1 MLRKFDN
8 YDGVCFFNGLVFF
21 SPVAL
26 LIRTQAGVSKSTFF
40 LLQALLSIAI
50 FLGEIPTGYITDK
63 IGYKRSIILSQ
74 TLMLIAR
81 VLLLLAFCKS
91 SMWLFV
97 FEAVVEGVANCFSS
111 GTNSAY
117 LYSVFGEENFTGK
130 SAHSANYGT
139 AGFIIST
146 ISYAAIYKYQG
157 IRGLLIAT
165 LMAGLVAEILSL
177 FIVKETKIEGWKSTS
192 ISKIIGIMKNKK
204 AGLYMSM
211 LSLFSVSWILINF
224 FFVEKLEDS
233 GMSVEWMAGI
243 ILGYSAFQM
252 LAEPLI
258 SRFDKQPARKML
270 TVTGVTGGLA
280 MAVFG
285 TISKAWLVL
294 PAMIIL
300 PLLISLPEYYLME
313 EENRLVDALGMDDN
327 RAASLSVLNMGVNVV
342 EIMALFASAL
352 ISGGG
357 ITCCFLVIGLL
368 LVMCSL
374 CNLRK

>member
-1 MLRKFDN
+1 MFKKFDN

-26 LIRTQAGVSKSTFF
+26 LIRTQAGVSKSMFF
-40 LLQALLSIAI
+40 ILQALLSIAI
-50 FLGEIPTGYITDK
+50 FLGEIPTGYITDR

-74 TLMLIAR
+74 TLMFIAR
-81 VLLLLAFCKS
+81 VLLLLAFLNS
-91 SMWLFV
+91 SLRLFV
-97 FEAVVEGVANCFSS
+97 FEALVEGVANCFSS

-117 LYSVFGEENFTGK
+117 LYSVFGAENFTGK

-146 ISYAAIYKYQG
+146 ISYAAIYKYHG
-157 IRGLLIAT
+157 IMGLLIAT
-165 LMAGLVAEILSL
+165 VIAGFVAEIFSL
-177 FIVKETKIEGWKSTS
+177 FLVTETKIQRAEATS
-192 ISKIIGIMKNKK
+192 ISKIIGLMKNKK
-204 AGLYMSM
+204 AGLYMAM

-224 FFVEKLEDS
+224 FFVEKLENA
-233 GMSVEWMAGI
+233 GISVEWMAGI

-258 SRFDKQPARKML
+258 SRFSKQPARKML
-270 TVTGVTGGLA
+270 LVTGVTGGLA

-285 TISKAWLVL
+285 VMSRAWLVL
-294 PAMIIL
+294 PAMLIL
-300 PLLISLPEYYLME
+300 PLLITLPEYYLME
-313 EENRLVDALGMDDN
+313 QENRLVDTLGMDDN
-327 RAASLSVLNMGVNVV
+327 RAASLSVLNMGVNLV
-342 EIMALFASAL
+342 EIITLFSSAL

-357 ITCCFLVIGLL
+357 ITWCFLVIGIL